1 MATMNTQLVM
11 LSRGAEAEIYLVDF
25 FGVKAVLKKRV
36 SKKYRA
42 PLFDEL
48 FIKTRTRTEARVLS
62 ELYLSGLKVP
72 GVLFVDED
80 KGVLILEYIEG
91 ERATEVFEKS
101 EFEKLISISREIG
114 RFASVMHSLRIYHGD
129 FTLANIIIADD
140 NVYVIDFG
148 LAGYSDDIE
157 EYAIDLHLMARSIHA
172 SKPEYAEKLVNA
184 MLKEY
189 KLHYKGDAEEV
200 ISRTKEIR
208 VRGRYVD
215 RELRKAIMRE
225 RYID

>member
-101 EFEKLISISREIG
+101 EFE
-114 RFASVMHSLRIYHGD
+114 
-129 FTLANIIIADD
+129 N
-140 NVYVIDFG
+140 
-148 LAGYSDDIE
+148 
-157 EYAIDLHLMARSIHA
+157 
-172 SKPEYAEKLVNA
+172 
-184 MLKEY
+184 
-189 KLHYKGDAEEV
+189 
-200 ISRTKEIR
+200 
-208 VRGRYVD
+208 
-215 RELRKAIMRE
+215 
-225 RYID
+225 

>member
-1 MATMNTQLVM
+1 MNTQLVM

-80 KGVLILEYIEG
+80 KEYSFWN
-91 ERATEVFEKS
+91 T
-101 EFEKLISISREIG
+101 LRESG
-114 RFASVMHSLRIYHGD
+114 LQRSLKNR
-129 FTLANIIIADD
+129 N
-140 NVYVIDFG
+140 
-148 LAGYSDDIE
+148 
-157 EYAIDLHLMARSIHA
+157 
-172 SKPEYAEKLVNA
+172 SKN
-184 MLKEY
+184 
-189 KLHYKGDAEEV
+189 
-200 ISRTKEIR
+200 
-208 VRGRYVD
+208 
-215 RELRKAIMRE
+215 
-225 RYID
+225 